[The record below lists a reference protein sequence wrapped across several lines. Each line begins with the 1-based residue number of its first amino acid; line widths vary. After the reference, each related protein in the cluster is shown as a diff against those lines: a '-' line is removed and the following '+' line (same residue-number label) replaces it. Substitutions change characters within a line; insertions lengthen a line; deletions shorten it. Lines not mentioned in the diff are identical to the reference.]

1 MSMPAR
7 RWAVGY
13 ARAWR
18 ARDPKAAVSL
28 CDEEVVATYL
38 GWGP

>member
-7 RWAVGY
+7 RWAEGY

-28 CDEEVVATYL
+28 CEDVGTTYL